1 VTDAG
6 TAPAEDHAAD
16 PRVWLVLPTYNEADN
31 LDRMVPA
38 VLERLPES
46 RRVLVVD
53 DNSPDGTG
61 EIADRLAGE
70 HDDVEVLHRERKE
83 GLGPAYVAGFKR
95 SLAGGAELVVAM
107 DSDFSHDPSYL
118 PRLLRA
124 AADADLVIGS
134 RYVPGGGVTEWGRV
148 RRAISRG
155 GSRYA
160 RSILGLEVRDLTGG
174 FKCYRRAVLEAI
186 DLDTVSSRGYA
197 FQVETTF
204 RAIRAGFRV
213 VEIPIVFRD
222 RREGSSKMTKAIVAE
237 AAWKVPAM
245 RLRRRGIDG
254 ERRQIERPGQH

>member
-6 TAPAEDHAAD
+6 SAPADSDAAD
-16 PRVWLVLPTYNEADN
+16 PRLWVVLPTYNEADN
-31 LDRMVPA
+31 LERLVGA

-61 EIADRLAGE
+61 EIADRLAAA
-70 HDDVEVLHRERKE
+70 DADIEVLHRERKD

-95 SLAGGAELVVAM
+95 ALSGGAELVVAM

-124 AADADLVIGS
+124 AAEADLVIGS
-134 RYVPGGGVTEWGRV
+134 RYVPGGGVTEWGRL

-155 GSRYA
+155 GSAYA
-160 RSILGLEVRDLTGG
+160 RGILGLEVRDLTGG
-174 FKCYRRAVLEAI
+174 FKCYRREVLDAI
-186 DLDTVSSRGYA
+186 DLDTISSRGYA

-204 RAIRAGFRV
+204 RAVRAGFSV

-222 RREGSSKMTKAIVAE
+222 RQEGTSKMTKAIVAE
-237 AAWKVPAM
+237 AAWKVPAI
-245 RLRRRGIDG
+245 RLRRRLDG
-254 ERRQIERPGQH
+254 ERRQIERQG